1 MSKILNKYLK
11 GEYEYVKDHRM
22 RICIFTAFL
31 FIISLSLYIAGYVTT
46 KSNKNY
52 LTIVAILGLLPASK
66 SLVSVIMNFRIKVTD
81 LTFKKEIES
90 RIGNLIGMFHMYFTS
105 YDSNFYI
112 NHLVITDNS
121 LIGFSDDSKF
131 DEKKFKDHLE
141 KHMKIDGIENI
152 TIKVFNDKN
161 TYFKR
166 LDELNKI
173 TDSNNTNTKLYNLLY
188 SITL

>member
-22 RICIFTAFL
+22 RICIFTAIL
-31 FIISLSLYIAGYVTT
+31 FIISLSLYIAGYITT

-66 SLVSVIMNFRIKVTD
+66 SLVSVIMNFRVKVTNKD
-81 LTFKKEIES
+81 FKNEIES
-90 RIGNLIGMFHMYFTS
+90 RIGNLTGMFHMYFTS

-161 TYFKR
+161 AYFKR

>member
-22 RICIFTAFL
+22 RICIFTAIL
-31 FIISLSLYIAGYVTT
+31 FIISLSLYIAGYITT

-66 SLVSVIMNFRIKVTD
+66 SLVSVIMNFRVKVTD
-81 LTFKKEIES
+81 IDFKNEIES
-90 RIGNLIGMFHMYFTS
+90 RIGNLTGMFHMYFTS

-161 TYFKR
+161 AYFKR

>member
-66 SLVSVIMNFRIKVTD
+66 SLVSVIMNFRVKVTD

-90 RIGNLIGMFHMYFTS
+90 RIGNLTGMFHMYFTS

-161 TYFKR
+161 AYFKR

>member
-66 SLVSVIMNFRIKVTD
+66 SLVSVIMNFRVKVTD

-90 RIGNLIGMFHMYFTS
+90 RIGNLTGMFHMYFTS

-131 DEKKFKDHLE
+131 DEKKFKEHLE

-161 TYFKR
+161 AYFKR

>member
-22 RICIFTAFL
+22 RICIFTAIL
-31 FIISLSLYIAGYVTT
+31 FIISLSLYIAGYITT

-66 SLVSVIMNFRIKVTD
+66 SLVSVIMNFRVKVTD
-81 LTFKKEIES
+81 KDFKSEIES
-90 RIGNLIGMFHMYFTS
+90 RIGNLTGMFHMYFTS

-161 TYFKR
+161 AYFKR

>member
-66 SLVSVIMNFRIKVTD
+66 SLVSVIMNFRVKVTD

-90 RIGNLIGMFHMYFTS
+90 RIGNLTGMFHMYFTS

-112 NHLVITDNS
+112 NHLVITENS

-141 KHMKIDGIENI
+141 KHMKIDGLENI

-161 TYFKR
+161 AYFKR

>member
-22 RICIFTAFL
+22 RICIFTAIL
-31 FIISLSLYIAGYVTT
+31 FIISLSLYIAGYITT

-66 SLVSVIMNFRIKVTD
+66 SLVSVIMNFRVKVTD
-81 LTFKKEIES
+81 KDFKSEIEG
-90 RIGNLIGMFHMYFTS
+90 RIGNLTGMFHMYFTS

-161 TYFKR
+161 AYFKR